1 PLLDVHKR
9 GVQYH
14 SFARWMDDMWL
25 FVHDPGQARRAQVE
39 LQRAAQTVGLNLNAA
54 KTEVLEEGTAV
65 TEVRDIE
72 HSAVDLALL
81 LGKNDHGPLEAL
93 LDRIIDAPEK
103 TGRTSIKFAAVRMR
117 DHGCRHRVMELI
129 NASKRMPHAADSLAP
144 LFKMA
149 FTSASLQDW
158 FLEYANENWA
168 AFEWSTAQ
176 YARMFDS
183 GVIPNR
189 NIIEYFEKLVQNA
202 GTSLP
207 LLAVTSQRLA
217 EWKPASAR
225 AVIRAAVRN
234 ASNPHA
240 RRVLALSARN
250 AGEPRRV
257 VKAWLEGHDANR
269 VTLAMLES
277 RSYRPVSVVE
287 NYRK

>member
-1 PLLDVHKR
+1 MR
-9 GVQYH
+9 
-14 SFARWMDDMWL
+14 
-25 FVHDPGQARRAQVE
+25 E
-39 LQRAAQTVGLNLNAA
+39 
-54 KTEVLEEGTAV
+54 
-65 TEVRDIE
+65 IE

-81 LGKNDHGPLEAL
+81 FGKKEHGPLEAL
-93 LDRIIDAPEK
+93 IDRIIDAPEK

-117 DHGCRHRVMELI
+117 DHGCRHRVQELI

-144 LFKMA
+144 LFKIA
-149 FTSASLQDW
+149 FTGPSLQDW
-158 FLEYANENWA
+158 FLDYTNENWA
-168 AFEWSTAQ
+168 SFEWSIAQ

-183 GVIPNR
+183 AAIPKEE
-189 NIIEYFEKLVQNA
+189 IIEYFEKLVQNA

-207 LLAVTSQRLA
+207 LLAVASQRLA
-217 EWKPASAR
+217 EWKPATAR

-240 RRVLALSARN
+240 RRVLALSALN

-277 RSYRPVSVVE
+277 RSYRPVSVIE
-287 NYRK
+287 SYRN